1 MRKFFHTFLQKMR
14 LGADMSRLCLLMVI
28 AALAVSFAF
37 QQALTD
43 FYVGDLDKAAQ
54 GFTAELTGNLAGD
67 AYYNLAATLYA
78 EGKYSEMQDL
88 LPAAAKAKAPG
99 ETFILLGDSYLYE
112 RNDDGKLSL
121 TNAGKANDM
130 FNRAPKT
137 VLTDYSK
144 AVVNYMQG
152 SYGAAWDKLKDYT
165 TVPACPA
172 SVLALAGM
180 ARKAMNKDSE
190 GLALITEAVK
200 RDDAPTSVLTAYA
213 RMLDE
218 LGHAPQANLAIG
230 RAAARPDAQPYADIL
245 IPICDKT
252 MAADSGLTSKIARAE
267 LALWKQDAASALN
280 ALAAAGNSDATVLW
294 LRGVAL
300 GLLSRYQEARDNLEA
315 ALRNNPPTELAA
327 RIKAQILIVY
337 FRSSNSQ
344 DLYKMLEQEAAAFY
358 GGFPSPFPRPT
369 LLDGLLFH
377 DGFKPVEDWLDNINN
392 SSPTDPRA
400 ALNLGTLLALE
411 GKYPDAVRALADGM
425 NRLSNST
432 AEDAKQQYELYKKIY
447 DYIAPKQGPELP
459 DLFAGGISAGTHLI
473 GINFNPP
480 WLSHEFLYYLP

>member
-1 MRKFFHTFLQKMR
+1 MIITSF
-14 LGADMSRLCLLMVI
+14 
-28 AALAVSFAF
+28 AVPFAF

-43 FYVGDLDKAAQ
+43 FYMGDLDKAQQ
-54 GFTAELTGNLAGD
+54 GFTAELTGTLAGD

-78 EGKYSEMQDL
+78 EGKYSEMPDL
-88 LPAAAKAKAPG
+88 VQAATKAKAPG
-99 ETFILLGDSYLYE
+99 EIYILLGNSYLHE

-121 TNAGKANDM
+121 GNAGKANDM
-130 FNRAPKT
+130 FNRAPRT
-137 VLTDYSK
+137 VLADYSK

-165 TVPACPA
+165 TAPSCPA

-180 ARKAMNKDSE
+180 TRQAQKKETE

-218 LGHAPQANLAIG
+218 LGHAPEANLAIG
-230 RAAARPDAQPYADIL
+230 RAAARPDAEAYADIL
-245 IPICDKT
+245 IPICEKT

-280 ALAAAGNSDATVLW
+280 ALVAAGNSDVTVLW

-300 GLLSRYQEARDNLEA
+300 GLLSRYQEAKDNLEA
-315 ALRNNPPTELAA
+315 ALRANPSDELAA
-327 RIKAQILIVY
+327 RIKAQLLIVY
-337 FRSSNSQ
+337 FRSGNSE

-358 GGFPSPFPRPT
+358 GGFPSPYPRPT
-369 LLDGLLFH
+369 LLDGLWFH
-377 DGFKPVEDWLDNINN
+377 DGFKPLEDWLSNINN

-432 AEDAKQQYELYKKIY
+432 AEDAKQQYDLYKKIY

-459 DLFAGGISAGTHLI
+459 DLFANGISAGSHLI
-473 GINFNPP
+473 GVNFNPP
-480 WLSHEFLYYLP
+480 WLAHEFLYYLP